1 MENTATNT
9 DRTVPGNQLGV
20 ISAGQAPQD
29 KFETAAEIPKVEND
43 YFWNDG
49 GCRLFAASLLRQ
61 SLQDYCRGERDKDHR
76 TAKRWIENGD
86 LGGGITFNMCAQMLS
101 LDIDPDQLR
110 ARMLQNPQEMLT
122 QLNDYFK
129 GARIQPRD
137 DETAINTELQD
148 EEDDSNSNAESSPQF
163 PTSNFSR
170 PRG

>member
-1 MENTATNT
+1 MENTAATKE
-9 DRTVPGNQLGV
+9 RSVPSNQPGM
-20 ISAGQAPQD
+20 ISAGEVPQD
-29 KFETAAEIPKVEND
+29 KFDTAAEIPKVEND

-101 LDIDPDQLR
+101 LDIDPDHLR
-110 ARMLQNPQEMLT
+110 ARMLENPQEMLS

-137 DETAINTELQD
+137 EEVATSAGEIED
-148 EEDDSNSNAESSPQF
+148 EDDSENEVDPSPQF
-163 PTSNFSR
+163 PTSTFSR